1 MLSCNL
7 QQFSHKGKK
16 YFKDQFDTIYS
27 MGNGT
32 TIEPEPIGKWNK
44 VKKDIEFNDSKITE
58 KDEASDDEE
67 QEEEYDEDDD
77 A

>member
-1 MLSCNL
+1 MASCQL

-27 MGNGT
+27 MGDGQT
-32 TIEPEPIGKWNK
+32 VEPEPIGKWNK
-44 VKKDIEFNDSKITE
+44 DKKDIEFNDSKVVE
-58 KDEASDDEE
+58 KDEASDEE
-67 QEEEYDEDDD
+67 QEEEYDED